1 MRTLLS
7 IFAIGIEV
15 VMILTLVG
23 LSRGMIED
31 ASRRAKGVGA
41 DIWVRPPGSSAL
53 SLSSGGMDERI
64 INYFTALPGVAVATG
79 SLVHGSG
86 AGLET
91 VQGIYLDQFE
101 KMSGGFRF
109 LAGGR
114 FQGPDDIIV
123 DERYAAHHKLRVGSK
138 ANVINHEWRV
148 CGIVEPGKLT
158 RLFLPMKR
166 VQELSGNTDR
176 ISQIFL
182 KLVDPSQVDKFV
194 EELKANPMLANYGI
208 LSIDDMVSRWSVS
221 NIAGLKP
228 FIGVVTFIAITVGL
242 IVVSITMYTA
252 VLERTREI
260 GILKSLGAQPAY
272 ILGILMRESFVLGL
286 VGAALGVVFSYGT
299 SWLMTQFA
307 DPMLVQHIV
316 PDWWPWTT
324 LLAVG
329 GAMAGT
335 LYPAWK
341 AVRQDT
347 LEALSYD

>member
-7 IFAIGIEV
+7 ILAIGIEV

-23 LSRGMIED
+23 LSRGMIEE
-31 ASRRAKGVGA
+31 AGRRAKGVGA

-53 SLSSGGMDERI
+53 SMSSGGMDERI
-64 INYFTALPGVAVATG
+64 IGYFAGLPGVAVATG

-86 AGLET
+86 SGLET
-91 VQGIYLDQFE
+91 VQGIDLEQFE

-109 LAGGR
+109 RSGGR
-114 FQGPDDIIV
+114 FQGADDIIV
-123 DERYAAHHKLRVGSK
+123 DERYAAHHKLRVGSP
-138 ANVINHEWRV
+138 VSVMNHAWRV
-148 CGIVEPGKLT
+148 SGIVEPGKLT
-158 RLFLPMKR
+158 RLFLPLKR

-182 KLVDPSQVDKFV
+182 KLHDPTRVDQFV
-194 EELKANPMLANYGI
+194 EELKANPKLANYGI
-208 LSIDDMVSRWSVS
+208 LSIEDMVSRWSAD
-221 NIAGLKP
+221 NIGGLKP
-228 FIGVVTFIAITVGL
+228 FIGVVTFIAVTVGL

-260 GILKSLGAQPAY
+260 GILKSLGAQPGY
-272 ILGILMRESFVLGL
+272 IMAILMRESLVLGL
-286 VGAALGVVFSYGT
+286 VGAMLGIVFSYGT
-299 SWLMTQFA
+299 RWLMMRFA

-329 GAMAGT
+329 GAVAGT
-335 LYPAWK
+335 LYPALK
-341 AVRQDT
+341 AVRHDT